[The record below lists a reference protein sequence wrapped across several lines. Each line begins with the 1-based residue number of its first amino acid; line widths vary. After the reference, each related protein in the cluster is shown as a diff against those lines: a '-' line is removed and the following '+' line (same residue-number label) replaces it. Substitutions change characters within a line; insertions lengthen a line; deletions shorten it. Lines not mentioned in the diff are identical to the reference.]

1 MQASRIV
8 CLLLVIALTVPAI
21 AHTATAS
28 PSQREV
34 RASAIIAALSTGDTA
49 AYERAAQANFARA
62 MLARRTPEQRAEFV
76 ATMHADFGAL
86 TVVKM
91 AHDAGTL
98 RADVRGKAE
107 KMAVLTFSF
116 DTTLANLIQGI
127 ELRVGGGGDA
137 DANAPAIPPPPITAA
152 MPQAG
157 MSRALDAWLFP
168 FVARDD
174 FAGVVLIAREG
185 APFVVRVYGPA
196 NRVRQIANTED
207 TAFNIASIGKKFTQ
221 TAIAKLIQDG
231 RLKLTSTIG
240 ELLPDYPNPAA
251 RTATI
256 QHLITMRGGIAD
268 FFGPEFE
275 KAEKTR
281 FNSNHAYYEFVSKLQ
296 QRFAPGTRNEYCNGC
311 YVVLGEIIERVSGTR
326 FEDYVQRHVFA
337 PAAMTR
343 SGYFNSASLPA
354 NTAVSYGRVRGPGT
368 PYENTRALH
377 GATGSGA
384 GGVYAT
390 AKDLLAFDNA
400 LRDGRL
406 LNPEQTAWVLGG
418 TATTGRNP
426 APLGV
431 AGGSPGT
438 NAILESNG
446 HWTVILLANVDPP
459 LPERLGLAIARKL
472 AE

>member
-1 MQASRIV
+1 MQANRIA
-8 CLLLVIALTVPAI
+8 CLLIVIALAVPVLAS
-21 AHTATAS
+21 AAAAPTQREARATA
-28 PSQREV
+28 
-34 RASAIIAALSTGDTA
+34 IIVALSTGDPA
-49 AYERAAQANFARA
+49 AYERAAQANFAPA
-62 MLARRTPEQRAEFV
+62 MLARRTPQQRAEFV
-76 ATMHADFGAL
+76 ATMHDDFGAL
-86 TVVKM
+86 TIVKM
-91 AHDAGTL
+91 APDAGAL
-98 RADVRGKAE
+98 RADVRGKAG
-107 KMAVLTFSF
+107 KTAVLVFSF
-116 DTTLANLIQGI
+116 DATPANLIQGI
-127 ELRVGGGGDA
+127 EVRAGGDDDA
-137 DANAPAIPPPPITAA
+137 ANAPAIPPPPITSA
-152 MPQAG
+152 MPQAA
-157 MSRALDAWLFP
+157 MSRALDAWLAP
-168 FVARDD
+168 FVDRDD
-174 FAGVVLIAREG
+174 FAGVVLIARDG
-185 APFVVRVYGPA
+185 APFVVRAYGPA
-196 NRVRQIANTED
+196 NRERPIANTED

-256 QHLITMRGGIAD
+256 HHLVTMRGGISD
-268 FFGPEFE
+268 FFVPEFE
-275 KAEKTR
+275 RTDKAR
-281 FNSNHAYYEFVSKLQ
+281 FDSNHAYYEFVSKLP

-326 FEDYVQRHVFA
+326 FEDYVRRHVFA
-337 PAAMTR
+337 PAAMAR

-354 NTAVSYGRVRGPGT
+354 NTANSYGRVKGQGS
-368 PYENTRALH
+368 PYENTQPGH
-377 GATGSGA
+377 GASGSGA
-384 GGVYAT
+384 GGAYAT

-418 TATTGRNP
+418 SVTTGRNP

-446 HWTVILLANVDPP
+446 HWAIIVTANVGEP
-459 LPERLGLAIARKL
+459 LPERIGIAIARKL

>member
-1 MQASRIV
+1 
-8 CLLLVIALTVPAI
+8 
-21 AHTATAS
+21 
-28 PSQREV
+28 
-34 RASAIIAALSTGDTA
+34 
-49 AYERAAQANFARA
+49 
-62 MLARRTPEQRAEFV
+62 
-76 ATMHADFGAL
+76 
-86 TVVKM
+86 
-91 AHDAGTL
+91 
-98 RADVRGKAE
+98 
-107 KMAVLTFSF
+107 
-116 DTTLANLIQGI
+116 
-127 ELRVGGGGDA
+127 
-137 DANAPAIPPPPITAA
+137 
-152 MPQAG
+152 
-157 MSRALDAWLFP
+157 
-168 FVARDD
+168 
-174 FAGVVLIAREG
+174 
-185 APFVVRVYGPA
+185 
-196 NRVRQIANTED
+196 
-207 TAFNIASIGKKFTQ
+207 
-221 TAIAKLIQDG
+221 
-231 RLKLTSTIG
+231 
-240 ELLPDYPNPAA
+240 
-251 RTATI
+251 
-256 QHLITMRGGIAD
+256 MRGGIAD

-311 YVVLGEIIERVSGTR
+311 YVVQGEIIERVSGTR